1 MTAQVDADPRQAT
14 VNHHSATHLM
24 HAALG
29 RVLGDHVEQQGSK
42 VEPGQLRFD
51 FNHDQAVS
59 AKQISQIESWVNEQI
74 AAEIPVVTEELAI
87 DAAREK
93 GAKALFGEKYGDT
106 VRVVSMGGQDVS
118 IELCGGCHVANTKDI
133 GSFRIVREEAS
144 SAGIRRIN
152 AVAGA
157 VAAAMDAEEEAI
169 AAECA
174 QVLGFRCY
182 STGRARSCWSAC
194 EGST

>member
-1 MTAQVDADPRQAT
+1 MIKQWVP
-14 VNHHSATHLM
+14 
-24 HAALG
+24 
-29 RVLGDHVEQQGSK
+29 SK
-42 VEPGQLRFD
+42 LQ
-51 FNHDQAVS
+51 
-59 AKQISQIESWVNEQI
+59 QIESWVNEQI
-74 AAEIPVVTEELAI
+74 DRHIPVTTEELAI
-87 DAAREK
+87 EAAREK

-106 VRVVSMGGQDVS
+106 VRVVSMGGKGVS

-169 AAECA
+169 AAACA
-174 QVLGFRCY
+174 KRLALPPFLAKNWRLLVNM
-182 STGRARSCWSAC
+182 
-194 EGST
+194 